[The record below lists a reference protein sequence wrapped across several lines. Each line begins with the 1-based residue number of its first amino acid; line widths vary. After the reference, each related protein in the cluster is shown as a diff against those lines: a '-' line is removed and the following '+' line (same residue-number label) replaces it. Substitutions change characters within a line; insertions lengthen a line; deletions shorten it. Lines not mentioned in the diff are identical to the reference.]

1 MNKNL
6 DDFCRKLL
14 RDLDDAPYE
23 DGLDSESIAWEFVR
37 FFGVSARPTMEELTE
52 LLYAAGIGVVSGAF
66 LPDGIGTST
75 TTRPREATT
84 STTSR
89 DRAGVLTSTRCC
101 TRPMR
106 SSTRLS
112 ASCGSASR
120 LSGRLAA
127 RPTGSRRRC

>member
-1 MNKNL
+1 MTKNL
-6 DDFCRKLL
+6 DDFCRKLM
-14 RDLDDAPYE
+14 RNLDDE
-23 DGLDSESIAWEFVR
+23 SSENGLDSESIAWEFVR

-75 TTRPREATT
+75 TTRPRGATT

-101 TRPMR
+101 MRPMR

-112 ASCGSASR
+112 AYCGSASR

-127 RPTGSRRRC
+127 RPTASLRRC

>member
-1 MNKNL
+1 MTKNL
-6 DDFCRKLL
+6 DDFCRKLM
-14 RDLDDAPYE
+14 RNLDDE
-23 DGLDSESIAWEFVR
+23 SSENGLDSESIAWEFVR

-66 LPDGIGTST
+66 LPDGMRGFHCNS
-75 TTRPREATT
+75 PEGGYD
-84 STTSR
+84 TTSR
-89 DRAGVLTSTRCC
+89 DRARALTSTRCC

-112 ASCGSASR
+112 ASCVPASR
-120 LSGRLAA
+120 RSGRLAA